1 MLSHC
6 VWSQKV
12 TVEIIGEKEDIETI
26 SHYLSTHSEW
36 NTATEFQKK
45 WGEIQLQLQRNGYF
59 EYELSLQSNEIAS
72 LVYHFRKGKKY
83 TGIKIIYSHDPN
95 KKPTWISIENWPKF
109 VENELSQ
116 LEKIGLGLSRMRMQK
131 IERIQ
136 DTLVGY
142 WQVDIP
148 EKART
153 IDAIV
158 YNGYEKF
165 PASHKKP
172 IERKHLGKPFTQK
185 RVNQIQRTLQSY
197 RFIRTIKSPEVLF
210 TQDSTHIYVY
220 AEKQGANH
228 FDGFIGF
235 ANEEGNFRLTGYL
248 DLALRNSLNSGEELR
263 LLWRADGNQT
273 HFEGAV
279 TLPYLFKLP
288 VSLKAD
294 LQLFK
299 QDSTFLNAKNHV
311 QIGYMFS
318 HESQLFLG
326 VENIQSS
333 SLLNQNPI
341 AANFNARFYGL
352 AWSFQKWRSEHPFF
366 RDWTI
371 LSAHIS
377 SGQRTQSTQITPQTK
392 LHAHGIHH
400 LQINES
406 NYVYLNGT
414 FFWLKSQNYVVNE
427 LIRFGGIQSFRGFS
441 ENALQ
446 AHLLGSLATE
456 YRYILS
462 PQLYVH
468 TLFDIGYFE
477 DATSPI
483 AKNNLMSFGFG
494 LGLRTTGGLFRLL
507 YATGR
512 SNAQNFGNSNALL
525 HLSYQAQ
532 F

>member
-1 MLSHC
+1 M
-6 VWSQKV
+6 
-12 TVEIIGEKEDIETI
+12 TVEIIGEKEAIEVVTP
-26 SHYLSTHSEW
+26 YLPTKTEW
-36 NTATEFQKK
+36 NNEAEFQTK
-45 WGEIQLQLQRNGYF
+45 WNEIQTQLHLQGYF
-59 EYELSLQSNEIAS
+59 EHELKLESDEKPS
-72 LVYHFRKGKKY
+72 LVYHFRKGKKHP
-83 TGIKIIYSHDPN
+83 GIKIIYVNDSK

-109 VENELSQ
+109 VENELSEF
-116 LEKIGLGLSRMRMQK
+116 EKIGFGLSRMKMQK
-131 IERIQ
+131 IELIN

-142 WQVDIP
+142 WRIDKP
-148 EKART
+148 EKIRT

-158 YNGYEKF
+158 LNGYEKF
-165 PASHKKP
+165 PVSHKKP

-197 RFIRTIKSPEVLF
+197 RFIRTFKSPEVLF
-210 TQDSTHIYVY
+210 TQDSTYIYVY

-228 FDGFIGF
+228 FDGFVGF
-235 ANEEGNFRLTGYL
+235 ANEEGNLQFTGYL

-279 TLPYLFKLP
+279 ELPYLFKLP
-288 VSLKAD
+288 ISLKAD

-299 QDSTFLNAKNHV
+299 QDSTFLNAKNHFRL
-311 QIGYMFS
+311 GYMFT
-318 HESQLFLG
+318 HESRLFVA

-333 SLLNQNPI
+333 SLLNQNPT

-352 AWSFQKWRSEHPFF
+352 EWSFQKWRSEHPFF
-366 RDWTI
+366 RDWTT
-371 LSAHIS
+371 LSTQIS
-377 SGQRTQSTQITPQTK
+377 SGNRTQGAVVTPQTK
-392 LHAHGIHH
+392 IHLHGIHH
-400 LQINES
+400 IQINPTH
-406 NYVYLNGT
+406 YIYLNGT
-414 FFWLKSQNYVVNE
+414 FFWLKSENYVVNE

-456 YRYILS
+456 YRYVLS
-462 PQLYVH
+462 PQLYLH
-468 TLFDIGYFE
+468 TLFDVGFFE

-483 AKNNLMSFGFG
+483 TKNNLMSLGFG

-507 YATGR
+507 YATGK
-512 SNAQNFGNSNALL
+512 SNTQNFGNSNALL